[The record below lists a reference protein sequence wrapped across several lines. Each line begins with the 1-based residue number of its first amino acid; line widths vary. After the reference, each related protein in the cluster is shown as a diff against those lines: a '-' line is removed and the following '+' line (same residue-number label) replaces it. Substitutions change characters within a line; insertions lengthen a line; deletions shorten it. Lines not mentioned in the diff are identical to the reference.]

1 MTRRQPD
8 AIDLDDIDI
17 TDAFEC
23 LIVIDEVEPS
33 DHTAGPYLT
42 CFLLSVD
49 PDGYIKPEDDD
60 ETLRQIFNAEQ

>member
-23 LIVIDEVEPS
+23 LIVIEEREYQESTP
-33 DHTAGPYLT
+33 GPFFS

-49 PDGYIKPEDDD
+49 PDGYIQKDED
-60 ETLRQIFNAEQ
+60 ETLTQIFSKE

>member
-1 MTRRQPD
+1 MANKRPK

-23 LIVIDEVEPS
+23 LIVIEEREYTNTTP
-33 DHTAGPYLT
+33 GPFFS

-49 PDGYIKPEDDD
+49 PDGYISNEDED
-60 ETLRQIFNAEQ
+60 ETLQQIFNNE